1 MAHSDPHRELF
12 ILGLLRRQPLSAY
25 AIDKIIRD
33 HLPLYRRFRRGNLYQ
48 FVERLSQDGLLLH
61 RSAAARRGPRESK
74 SVYRLSSTGEGRF
87 RELLGRVIVDV
98 QSSDAALETAFVLLG
113 QLRRDEALSLMGDRL
128 REIEGHE
135 RRLKRLFGEARER
148 GGAGYFA
155 AAHAYHR
162 AGSERRFLHDAM
174 KRLSDR
180 KWEPGWVLDDGP
192 ITDSSRRL

>member
-1 MAHSDPHRELF
+1 MSSPDPHRELF

-33 HLPLYRRFRRGNLYQ
+33 HLPLYRRFNRGNLYQ
-48 FVERLSQDGLLLH
+48 FVERLHQAGLLL
-61 RSAAARRGPRESK
+61 RRATAARRGPRESK
-74 SVYRLSSTGEGRF
+74 FVYRLSAGGDARF
-87 RELLGRVIVDV
+87 REVLARVITDV

-113 QLRRDEALSLMGDRL
+113 QLRRDEALSLMRERM

-162 AGSERRFLHDAM
+162 AGSERRFLQDAM
-174 KRLSDR
+174 RRLADQ
-180 KWEPGWVLDDGP
+180 KWEPQWIADDGP
-192 ITDSSRRL
+192 ITDLSRKL